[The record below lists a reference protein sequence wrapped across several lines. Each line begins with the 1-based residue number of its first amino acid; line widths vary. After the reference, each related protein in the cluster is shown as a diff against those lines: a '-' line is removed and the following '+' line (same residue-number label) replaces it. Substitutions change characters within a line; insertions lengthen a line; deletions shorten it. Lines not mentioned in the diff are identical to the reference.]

1 MILHKRLRTDESE
14 TPAAGVIQGTPQKYS
29 KLYSPHSNFEKTP
42 AKEEEE
48 PVSPYMKAKREVAR
62 PKKPLSAY
70 IYFSQ
75 EYREKL
81 KEEHAEWSSHD
92 IMKHVSARWAH
103 MDKD

>member
-1 MILHKRLRTDESE
+1 MQK
-14 TPAAGVIQGTPQKYS
+14 GTP
-29 KLYSPHSNFEKTP
+29 LKTGKVYAP
-42 AKEEEE
+42 YAQDTPSTNNEE

-81 KEEHAEWSSHD
+81 KN
-92 IMKHVSARWAH
+92 
-103 MDKD
+103 